1 MHVASLKLRD
11 FRNYARLDVEFSP
24 GCHLLLGNNAQ
35 GKTNIL
41 EALYL
46 MATLRSF
53 RGVGGSQMIRHEAR
67 GYFVGA
73 QVVGQGVSEIKAYW
87 SPRER
92 KLSVNERPVRRL
104 SEYLGIL
111 RAVIFC
117 SEDLNLV
124 KGSSQGRRRF
134 LDLILSQTVP
144 GYLVLLLRFAKSLKS
159 RNALLKQVNP
169 PEAELE
175 AFTAELVLAGTAVME
190 ARNFLVPRIA
200 PLVRFAFRRVAGDAD
215 DMSVVYQ
222 PGFRGDLAVALANA
236 RARERLVRTTVVGPH
251 RDDLLIQVND
261 RSALQYTSEGQK
273 RTLAVALKL
282 AQAEYLSEVHGSPP
296 VLLIDDVMGELDAE
310 RRAAF
315 VPLLN
320 QAFRSGGQVF
330 MTCTE
335 ENWPRELSQ
344 DLIRWTVQEG
354 KLVAR

>member
-1 MHVASLKLRD
+1 M
-11 FRNYARLDVEFSP
+11 
-24 GCHLLLGNNAQ
+24 
-35 GKTNIL
+35 
-41 EALYL
+41 
-46 MATLRSF
+46 
-53 RGVGGSQMIRHEAR
+53 
-67 GYFVGA
+67 
-73 QVVGQGVSEIKAYW
+73 
-87 SPRER
+87 
-92 KLSVNERPVRRL
+92 
-104 SEYLGIL
+104 
-111 RAVIFC
+111 
-117 SEDLNLV
+117 V

-190 ARNFLVPRIA
+190 ARNLLVPRIA

-320 QAFRSGGQVF
+320 QVFRSGGQVF